1 MAKKCLTTNVF
12 SCPFEKEG
20 RGLPPMQSKA
30 RLYSG
35 SESVRDL
42 ASEPMRVT
50 SSANSLTLGQSIKV
64 SSPQLLCHSCVSL

>member
-1 MAKKCLTTNVF
+1 
-12 SCPFEKEG
+12 
-20 RGLPPMQSKA
+20 MQSKA

-50 SSANSLTLGQSIKV
+50 SSANGLTLGQVYQGIV
-64 SSPQLLCHSCVSL
+64 SSTTLS

>member
-1 MAKKCLTTNVF
+1 
-12 SCPFEKEG
+12 
-20 RGLPPMQSKA
+20 MQSKA
-30 RLYSG
+30 RLYSK